1 MDLLQDPRYKD
12 TPVYLFFEKYI
23 MDVIGELPDDKIEIL
38 KNINLQHVFGTKSS
52 AWKDVV
58 TEVLH
63 LSSTINI
70 AVLEQWYKQKE
81 AAILHNTQIDPTQFS
96 RDFVD
101 QYFDENNSLDQWTE
115 ETLADAKRF
124 IYENR
129 NLEKV

>member
-38 KNINLQHVFGTKSS
+38 KNINLQHVFSTKAI
-52 AWKDVV
+52 AWRDVV
-58 TEVLH
+58 AEVLH

-70 AVLEQWYKQKE
+70 AILEQWYKQKE
-81 AAILHNTQIDPTQFS
+81 AAKFDDTQIDPTQFS

-101 QYFDENNSLDQWTE
+101 QYFEENNSLDKWTE
-115 ETLADAKRF
+115 ETLAAAKAF
-124 IYENR
+124 IHANQ
-129 NLEKV
+129 NLEEA